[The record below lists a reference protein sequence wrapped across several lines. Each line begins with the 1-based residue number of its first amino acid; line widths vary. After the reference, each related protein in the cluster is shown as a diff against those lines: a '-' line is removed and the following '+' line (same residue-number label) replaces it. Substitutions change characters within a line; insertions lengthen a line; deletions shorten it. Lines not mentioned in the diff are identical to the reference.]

1 MRALIVYESMSGN
14 TRDIALAI
22 ADGLSPTVSVEV
34 VPVGA
39 APTAPDPDVDLL
51 IVGAPTVVL
60 GLSTPR
66 TRSAASARAFG
77 PGSPSGP
84 GGPEAIGLREWLQA
98 LPHCGSHRD
107 ALTFDTRL
115 RVRGMPGSAS
125 KDAAKRLRKRGYR
138 LLWPSKTFHVVN
150 PSGPLIDG
158 ELEEARLWGRW
169 IRIGLDVK
177 QARL

>member
-1 MRALIVYESMSGN
+1 MRALIVYESISGN

-39 APTAPDPDVDLL
+39 APPAPDPDVDLL

-66 TRSAASARAFG
+66 TRSAAAARAYGSAG
-77 PGSPSGP
+77 PD
-84 GGPEAIGLREWLQA
+84 AIGLREWLQA
-98 LPHCGSHRD
+98 LPPCGSHRD

>member
-22 ADGLSPTVSVEV
+22 ADGLSPTVTVEV

-39 APTAPDPDVDLL
+39 APPAPDPDVDLL

-66 TRSAASARAFG
+66 TRLAASARAIG
-77 PGSPSGP
+77 PV
-84 GGPEAIGLREWLQA
+84 GPEDIGLREWLQA
-98 LPHCGSHRD
+98 LPHCGAHRD

-138 LLWPSKTFHVVN
+138 LLWPSKTFHVVD
-150 PSGPLIDG
+150 PSGPLVDG